1 MKPYIIAFV
10 GPVSVGKSTQMRLL
24 AYRLRS
30 KGLKVKTTF
39 LLKGHLF
46 SYFFEIILAKIL
58 CKGGGKNTSAMGIL
72 LDKNPSAFKKIFKL
86 WLMVDTISIC
96 LKFLVSI
103 YIPIKLGNIVLV
115 EDYTP
120 STITHYRYYCQRL
133 KLPVSSVNFSLKL
146 ALSLMSRFPIWVI
159 FQDAQTEVL
168 KSRWRAKNFS
178 IDEDYVHYTRGKTLL
193 FLLQK
198 LLPDKLVYIVTNNR
212 SVSEVHKLITE
223 RIEL

>member
-1 MKPYIIAFV
+1 MKPYIMAFV
-10 GPVSVGKSTQMRLL
+10 GPVGVGKSTQMRLL

-58 CKGGGKNTSAMGIL
+58 CKGGWKNTSAMGIL
-72 LDKNPSAFKKIFKL
+72 LDKNPNAFKKIFKL

-115 EDYTP
+115 EDYIP
-120 STITHYRYYCQRL
+120 STITHYGYYCQRL
-133 KLPVSSVNFSLKL
+133 KLPVNSVNFSLKL
-146 ALSLMSRFPIWVI
+146 ALSLMSHFPTWVI

-168 KSRWRAKNFS
+168 ESRWRAKNLS
-178 IDEDYVHYTRGKTLL
+178 IDEDYVHYTRRKVLL
-193 FLLQK
+193 LLLQK

-212 SVSEVHKLITE
+212 SVSEVHKLITK